1 MSAALK
7 IDLPAPPIPADA
19 DLRHFQTMPLD
30 VQRFRDSDLCCVEDP
45 EVRWANVMSWSVAW
59 HQLPAGSLPD
69 DDVALCRL
77 LGYGSQVKK
86 WRRLRTNG
94 ALRGWVLCSDG
105 RLYHPVVT
113 EMALECLEKS
123 RAQAKKARQRWS
135 PTKPQVIEIPQDPEC
150 RGNASP
156 EEPAMPLKGIE
167 GNRRDNPI
175 PLAAGEPAECVS
187 PWDDPSEQTAANDLF
202 DDGGQ
207 EPVPKKPMAAEQ
219 AALLEAARLA
229 WNEIAGAVGRPNCLE
244 LSPARKRMLTARLRE
259 DLGNDIDRWRNYVRS
274 ICSSSFLRG
283 ENPSWTKGASF
294 DWAIEKRNLLKVR
307 EGQYRDKDS

>member
-1 MSAALK
+1 MSAAMK

-86 WRRLRTNG
+86 WRRLRANG

-113 EMALECLEKS
+113 EMALDCVGKS
-123 RAQAKKARQRWS
+123 KAQAKKARQRWS
-135 PTKPQVIEIPQDPEC
+135 PAKPQAADIPQNPEC
-150 RGNASP
+150 HGNASP
-156 EEPAMPLKGIE
+156 EEPAIPLKGIE
-167 GNRRDNPI
+167 GNRRDIPPTPVTGGIDDLFPDDGAPAPARPNPE
-175 PLAAGEPAECVS
+175 PEPSADDERLLEVLRVWNEEAHPNAPQVKSLGDDTRRRDVAELLNRAGSLENVRQLFAWV
-187 PWDDPSEQTAANDLF
+187 AANNGLT
-202 DDGGQ
+202 GGGSKGF
-207 EPVPKKPMAAEQ
+207 VARFGWTIRREQ
-219 AALLEAARLA
+219 VTQFSEEAGLEFGPAKQRRR
-229 WNEIAGAVGRPNCLE
+229 AGR
-244 LSPARKRMLTARLRE
+244 
-259 DLGNDIDRWRNYVRS
+259 
-274 ICSSSFLRG
+274 
-283 ENPSWTKGASF
+283 
-294 DWAIEKRNLLKVR
+294 
-307 EGQYRDKDS
+307 